1 MPTIYAIDRPL
12 LWAVTQSNAV
22 LASGLTEVGGL
33 TITGE
38 DKALVS
44 DADENAFLG
53 AVAGLAGGYNPLPDA
68 GEWVEAGAIHGYG
81 GGLVIVRQSHTRT
94 EHAPEDVPA
103 LFAVYR
109 ADAGEALE
117 WVANE
122 QVQIGTRRLYGGV
135 LYECLQAHMTLST
148 WTPEV
153 TPALWRVVESEPETP
168 PAWVQPT
175 GAHDA
180 YNIGDRVTFEGNI
193 YESLIDA
200 NVWSPTA
207 YPQGWQLIGPA

>member
-1 MPTIYAIDRPL
+1 MQISATDRVLSWAALRDGAIVVAGVTVPGDTTASAELVSAESEPAL
-12 LWAVTQSNAV
+12 L
-22 LASGLTEVGGL
+22 G
-33 TITGE
+33 
-38 DKALVS
+38 ALVS
-44 DADENAFLG
+44 SE
-53 AVAGLAGGYNPLPDA
+53 VAALPLPDA
-68 GEWVEAGAIHGYG
+68 GEWVEAGAIYGYG

-94 EHAPEDVPA
+94 IHAPEDVPA
-103 LFAVYR
+103 LFIVWR
-109 ADAGEALE
+109 DADEVLE
-117 WVANE
+117 WVARE
-122 QVQIGTRRLYGGV
+122 QVHLGTRRIYDGV
-135 LYECLQAHMTLST
+135 LYECLQPHVTQED
-148 WTPEV
+148 WTPPA
-153 TPALWRVVESEPETP
+153 TPNLWRVVESEPETP

>member
-1 MPTIYAIDRPL
+1 M
-12 LWAVTQSNAV
+12 
-22 LASGLTEVGGL
+22 

-53 AVAGLAGGYNPLPDA
+53 AVAGSAGDYNPLPDA
-68 GEWVEAGAIHGYG
+68 GEWVEAGAIYGYA
-81 GGLVIVRQSHTRT
+81 GGLVIVRQSHVRT

-103 LFAVYR
+103 LLLVYR
-109 ADAGEALE
+109 EGTTGALE

-122 QVQIGTRRLYGGV
+122 RVEVGTQRTYAGKTWRA
-135 LYECLQAHMTLST
+135 LQAHTAQAD
-148 WTPEV
+148 WTPPA
-153 TPALWRVVESEPETP
+153 TPNLWRVVESEPETP